1 MIQTGEEQSLSDLL
15 KELIQEVKMLIK
27 QEIDLVKAE
36 MSKKTSRAGK
46 DVVLMGIGAAL
57 ACGGFLVLLA
67 AAVLIVAQILPGWVA
82 ALLVGLVVVA
92 SGYAL
97 IQKGLNDIKQVNPVP
112 QQAIN
117 ALKEDKSWIAQQ
129 VR

>member
-1 MIQTGEEQSLSDLL
+1 MMRMEEEQSLSDLL
-15 KELIQEVKMLIK
+15 KELMHEIKTLVK

-36 MSKKTSRAGK
+36 MSQKTSRAGK
-46 DVVLMGIGAAL
+46 DLVLVGIGAAL
-57 ACGGFLVLLA
+57 AYGGLLVLLA
-67 AAVLIVAQILPGWVA
+67 AAVLIVAQILPGWVS

-117 ALKEDKSWIAQQ
+117 ALKEDKSWIAQPM
-129 VR
+129 R